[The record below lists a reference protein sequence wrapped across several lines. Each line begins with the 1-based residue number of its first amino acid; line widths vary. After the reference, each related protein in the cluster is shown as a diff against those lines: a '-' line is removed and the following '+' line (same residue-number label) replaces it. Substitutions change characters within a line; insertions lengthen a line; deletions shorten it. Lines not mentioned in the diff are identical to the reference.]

1 MTTSLN
7 ELALAAVEATAK
19 ADYFRQE
26 MVFNDSRAFWFRVE
40 HDAWEAYRKAATPE
54 RILQYRN
61 EVLEEAWQAVSTCL
75 PDLPTSQQQEL
86 MAYFAY
92 AIEALKTKEP
102 A

>member
-1 MTTSLN
+1 MNDLK
-7 ELALAAVEATAK
+7 ELALAAVEAEKHYTVHPAI
-19 ADYFRQE
+19 
-26 MVFNDSRAFWFRVE
+26 MAF
-40 HDAWEAYRKAATPE
+40 HDAATPE